1 MKIKEN
7 ASVFIFAMLGGILRY
22 VISSRLLAWGTLL
35 VNLAGCFML
44 AFLTYYLLQKSN
56 FPAWLQTG
64 LGTGMIGALTTF
76 STFAFETS
84 QFMQAGQLML
94 GLSYWLLNS
103 LGGLLLAW
111 LGYLSAKKV
120 AV

>member
-76 STFAFETS
+76 STFAFEIAGCNTIVS
-84 QFMQAGQLML
+84 NFNHVNQSKQSFM
-94 GLSYWLLNS
+94 
-103 LGGLLLAW
+103 
-111 LGYLSAKKV
+111 
-120 AV
+120 